1 MVNPKLKRISM
12 IDPKLKNFE
21 GNSLIHRSAVT
32 PNIIKTLQAQ
42 DTRTR
47 HIENIKRGMAETKA
61 EQEDSSV
68 AQDQG
73 SNSKADDKGTWKIVI
88 GVGLGIGLVTA
99 VGYYAL
105 KG

>member
-1 MVNPKLKRISM
+1 MLNPKLKYIHKTPFKRGISPA
-12 IDPKLKNFE
+12 IQ
-21 GNSLIHRSAVT
+21 RAVVT
-32 PNIIKTLQAQ
+32 PQTIKQLQAQ

-47 HIENIKRGMAETKA
+47 HIENIKRGMAEAKA